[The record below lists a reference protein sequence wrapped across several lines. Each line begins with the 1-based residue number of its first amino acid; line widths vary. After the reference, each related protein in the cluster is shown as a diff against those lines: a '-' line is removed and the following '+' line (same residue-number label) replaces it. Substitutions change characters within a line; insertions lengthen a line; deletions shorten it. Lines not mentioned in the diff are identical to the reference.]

1 MDMSFSPLPPIATR
15 VDACA
20 DALRTAIL
28 GGRFPAGQ
36 RLPAERVLASQFGV
50 TRVTL
55 RGALARLAARG
66 LVSAHQGRGTV
77 VCDYQA
83 SGGPDL
89 IGALIAA
96 APVKGPIYRDLLAVR
111 RALAG
116 VVLERLAASTSDL
129 DPIHRAID
137 DFADAVE
144 SSDMEAMASAD
155 LAVLRALLDA
165 TDSAVLR
172 LCLNPILRV
181 LQGAPDLRAAIYRNP
196 SENLA
201 GWRALAAWLQS
212 PEEGSVAMLQSLLAA
227 RDRETLAAFEPSR

>member
-1 MDMSFSPLPPIATR
+1 MSFSPLPPIATR

-36 RLPAERVLASQFGV
+36 RLPAERELASQFGV

-66 LVSAHQGRGTV
+66 LVHAHQGRGTV

-89 IGALIAA
+89 IGALMATA
-96 APVKGPIYRDLLAVR
+96 SVKGPIYRDLLAVR

-116 VVLERLAASTSDL
+116 VVLERLAATTPSL
-129 DPIHRAID
+129 EAIHHAIE

-144 SSDMEAMASAD
+144 SSDVEAMAAAD

-196 SENLA
+196 AENLA
-201 GWRALAAWLQS
+201 GWRALAVWLQH
-212 PEEGSVAMLQSLLAA
+212 PDEGSVAVLQSLLAA
-227 RDRETLAAFEPSR
+227 RDRETLAALEPSR